1 MTNFAKLSNLVVIDS
16 VNKEIEDLKQQLEA
30 AKSYG
35 ERMRKEVVRLQAVT
49 ELKPGFYVVNDE
61 GEWTEVGK
69 HNAEKFAESV
79 ASELGAATII
89 EIKKRVVCDAQD
101 NF

>member
-30 AKSYG
+30 AKNYG
-35 ERMRKEVVRLQAVT
+35 ERMRKEVVRLQSVT
-49 ELKPGFYVVNDE
+49 ELEPGFYVVDDE
-61 GEWTEVGK
+61 GEWTSVEDYK
-69 HNAEKFAESV
+69 AEKFAEGV

-89 EIKKRVVCDAQD
+89 EIKKRIVM
-101 NF
+101 